1 MEDALAYT
9 GGLITLVVALGAQF
23 SPIFIYPE
31 ADTGELLKGLSSS
44 ALYYASALAGAS
56 TTGLGLL
63 FTVIGMSRGSD
74 EQLDERL
81 YARVGRLALFL
92 VLMLVGSVLLLLIL
106 CVPLAEYSQI
116 PELWMQGTFYFLTA
130 LVSILT
136 ALAVTII
143 LLLFTAVR
151 QVLLEL
157 TPLKSMWGHTNR
169 TGEEQ
174 AASD

>member
-63 FTVIGMSRGSD
+63 FTVIGMGRGSD
-74 EQLDERL
+74 ENLDERL

-92 VLMLVGSVLLLLIL
+92 VFMLIGSVALLLIL
-106 CVPLAEYSQI
+106 CIPLAEYSQI
-116 PELWMQGTFYFLTA
+116 PELWTRGTFYFLTT

-169 TGEEQ
+169 TGGEQ